1 MRQRNIKNLEEKIN
15 AAKEYLVENPEDMKG
30 KWRTLFET
38 ADGELALEIGCGKG
52 QFIISHAKANPQN
65 MYLAIEGQRNVLLRG
80 LQKAK
85 AEDLK
90 NVMFFAKYIDD
101 ANDLFEKGEIDKI
114 YLNFS
119 DPWPKDRHARRR
131 LTHRDRLKTYF
142 DVLKEEGV
150 IEFKTDNDPLFEFSM
165 EEIRESGYEIL
176 EYTEDLHNS
185 EYESKY
191 TTTEY
196 EDRFS
201 AGGKNINY
209 VKFKRNT
216 ASE

>member
-15 AAKEYLVENPEDMKG
+15 AAKEYLVETPGDMKG
-30 KWRTLFET
+30 RWRELF
-38 ADGELALEIGCGKG
+38 ADAGGELALEIGCGKG
-52 QFIISHAKANPQN
+52 QFIISHAKANPDN
-65 MYLAIEGQRNVLLRG
+65 MYLAIEGQRNVLVRG

-85 AEDLK
+85 AEQLK
-90 NVMFFAKYIDD
+90 NVLFFAKYIDD
-101 ANDLFEKGEIDKI
+101 ANELFEKGEIDKL

-119 DPWPKDRHARRR
+119 DPWPKDRHAKRR

-142 DVLKEEGV
+142 DVLKKDGV
-150 IEFKTDNDPLFEFSM
+150 IEFKTDNDPLFAFSM

-176 EYTEDLHNS
+176 EYTEDLHS
-185 EYESKY
+185 SGYESKY

>member
-15 AAKEYLVENPEDMKG
+15 AAKEYLVENPDDMKG
-30 KWRTLFET
+30 RWRELF
-38 ADGELALEIGCGKG
+38 ADTGGELALEIGCGKG
-52 QFIISHAKANPQN
+52 QFIISRAKANPDN
-65 MYLAIEGQRNVLLRG
+65 MYLAIEGQKNVLVRG

-85 AEDLK
+85 AEQLK
-90 NVMFFAKYIDD
+90 NVLFFEKYIND
-101 ANDLFEKGEIDKI
+101 ANELFEKGEIDRI

-142 DVLKEEGV
+142 DVLKKDGV
-150 IEFKTDNDPLFEFSM
+150 IEFKTDNDPLFAFSM

-176 EYTEDLHNS
+176 EYTEDLHSS

-216 ASE
+216 ALE

>member
-15 AAKEYLVENPEDMKG
+15 AAKEYLVENPDDIKG
-30 KWRTLFET
+30 RWRELFEI
-38 ADGELALEIGCGKG
+38 AGGKLELEIGCGKG
-52 QFIISHAKANPQN
+52 QFIISHAKANPDN
-65 MYLAIEGQRNVLLRG
+65 MYLAIEGQKNVLVRG

-85 AEDLK
+85 AEQLK
-90 NVMFFAKYIDD
+90 NVLFFAKYIDD
-101 ANDLFEKGEIDKI
+101 ANDLFEKGEIDRI

-142 DVLKEEGV
+142 DVLKKDGV
-150 IEFKTDNDPLFEFSM
+150 IEFKTDNDPLFAFSM

-176 EYTEDLHNS
+176 EYTEDLHSS

>member
-15 AAKEYLVENPEDMKG
+15 AAKEYLVENPDDMKG
-30 KWRTLFET
+30 RWRELF
-38 ADGELALEIGCGKG
+38 ADARGELALEIGCGKG
-52 QFIISHAKANPQN
+52 QFIISLAKANPDN
-65 MYLAIEGQRNVLLRG
+65 MYLAIEGQRNVLVRG

-85 AEDLK
+85 AEQLR
-90 NVMFFAKYIDD
+90 NVLFFARYIDD
-101 ANDLFEKGEIDKI
+101 ANELFEKGEIDKL

-119 DPWPKDRHARRR
+119 DPWPKDRHAKRR

-142 DVLKEEGV
+142 DVLKKDGV
-150 IEFKTDNDPLFEFSM
+150 IEFKTDNDPLFAFSM

-176 EYTEDLHNS
+176 EYTEDLHS
-185 EYESKY
+185 SGYESKY

>member
-1 MRQRNIKNLEEKIN
+1 MRMRKKKNLDSRLSAVSDYFIKDLSEF
-15 AAKEYLVENPEDMKG
+15 EN
-30 KWRTLFET
+30 F
-38 ADGELALEIGCGKG
+38 DGVYLEIGCGKG
-52 QFIISHAKANPQN
+52 KFITENALLHPDILFVAAEKVSSVILLAAEKAAAQDIKNIRFYCGDIINLSQIENSHFCD
-65 MYLAIEGQRNVLLRG
+65 R
-80 LQKAK
+80 
-85 AEDLK
+85 
-90 NVMFFAKYIDD
+90 
-101 ANDLFEKGEIDKI
+101 I

-176 EYTEDLHNS
+176 EYTEDLHS
-185 EYESKY
+185 SDYESKY
-191 TTTEY
+191 MTTEY

-209 VKFKRNT
+209 VKFKRKT
-216 ASE
+216 ASK

>member
-15 AAKEYLVENPEDMKG
+15 EAREYLVDNPEDMKG
-30 KWRTLFET
+30 RWRSLFEGK
-38 ADGELALEIGCGKG
+38 DGSLSLEIGCGKG
-52 QFIISHAKANPQN
+52 QFIISHAKLNPDN

-85 AEDLK
+85 AEQLD
-90 NVMFFAKYIDD
+90 NVLFFAKYIDD
-101 ANDLFEKGEIDKI
+101 ANDLFEKGEIDRI

-131 LTHRDRLKTYF
+131 LTHRDRLKSYF
-142 DVLKEEGV
+142 DVLRDDGV

-165 EEIRESGYEIL
+165 EEIRASGYEIL
-176 EYTEDLHNS
+176 EYTEDLHSS
-185 EYESKY
+185 EYESRH

-216 ASE
+216 ASR

>member
-15 AAKEYLVENPEDMKG
+15 AAKEYLVENPDDMKG
-30 KWRTLFET
+30 RWRELF
-38 ADGELALEIGCGKG
+38 ADGGGELALEIGCGKG
-52 QFIISHAKANPQN
+52 QFIISLAKANPDN
-65 MYLAIEGQRNVLLRG
+65 MYLAIEGQRNVLVRG
-80 LQKAK
+80 LQKAR
-85 AEDLK
+85 AEQLK
-90 NVMFFAKYIDD
+90 NVLFFAKYIDD
-101 ANDLFEKGEIDKI
+101 ANELFEKGEIDKL

-142 DVLKEEGV
+142 DVLKKDGV
-150 IEFKTDNDPLFEFSM
+150 IEFKTDNDPLFAFSM

-176 EYTEDLHNS
+176 EYTEDLHS
-185 EYESKY
+185 SGYESKY

>member
-15 AAKEYLVENPEDMKG
+15 EVKEYLVENPDEMKG
-30 KWRTLFET
+30 KWRNLF
-38 ADGELALEIGCGKG
+38 ADNGGKLALEIGSGKG
-52 QFIISHAKANPQN
+52 QFIISHAKANPGN

-85 AEDLK
+85 AEQLK
-90 NVMFFAKYIDD
+90 NVFFFAKYIDD
-101 ANDLFEKGEIDKI
+101 ANELFEQGEIDRI

-119 DPWPKDRHARRR
+119 DPWPKERHARRR

-142 DVLKEEGV
+142 DVLKEGGV
-150 IEFKTDNDPLFEFSM
+150 IEFKTDNDTLFEFSM
-165 EEIRESGYEIL
+165 GEIRESGYEIL
-176 EYTEDLHNS
+176 EYTKDLHNS

-191 TTTEY
+191 MTTEY

-201 AGGKNINY
+201 SRGKNINY

>member
-15 AAKEYLVENPEDMKG
+15 AAKEYLVENPDDIKG
-30 KWRTLFET
+30 RWRELFEN
-38 ADGELALEIGCGKG
+38 AGGKLELEIGCGKG
-52 QFIISHAKANPQN
+52 QFIISLAKANPDN
-65 MYLAIEGQRNVLLRG
+65 MYLAIEGQKNVLVRG

-85 AEDLK
+85 AEQLK
-90 NVMFFAKYIDD
+90 NVLFFAKYIDD
-101 ANDLFEKGEIDKI
+101 ANDLFEKGEIDRI

-142 DVLKEEGV
+142 DVLKKDGV
-150 IEFKTDNDPLFEFSM
+150 IEFKTDNDPLFAFSM